1 VLDVERFETIVGR
14 PVETWRA
21 GLDDC
26 LPAGAAPAR
35 AETGD
40 PGRGR

>member
-1 VLDVERFETIVGR
+1 VLDVERYETIVGR
-14 PVETWRA
+14 PVEPWRD

-26 LPAGAAPAR
+26 LPAIATVRPESA
-35 AETGD
+35 D